1 MTQFDMSWAE
11 VPQYRSRVIPSY
23 LYVQY
28 NDDDDLQAFV
38 ESYNTLAQQITTW
51 FAEIGLP
58 VYTGDLIAGDLLDWV
73 AQGLYGQTRPV
84 LPAGVSRD
92 LGPYN
97 SFMFNALPYNGRITI
112 SPEEYYATTDDIFK
126 RCMTWNF
133 YKGDGRTFSV
143 RWLKRR
149 VMRFLTGANGTDPG
163 VDNTYQ
169 ISVTF
174 GPSNDVTIRLVAGLR
189 EITAGAIY
197 NRAGFNTQPFNG
209 LRTVYTAY
217 APLLDG
223 EIFKSAVDAG
233 VLQMPFQ
240 FTWTVVIA

>member
-1 MTQFDMSWAE
+1 
-11 VPQYRSRVIPSY
+11 
-23 LYVQY
+23 
-28 NDDDDLQAFV
+28 
-38 ESYNTLAQQITTW
+38 
-51 FAEIGLP
+51 
-58 VYTGDLIAGDLLDWV
+58 
-73 AQGLYGQTRPV
+73 
-84 LPAGVSRD
+84 
-92 LGPYN
+92 
-97 SFMFNALPYNGRITI
+97 
-112 SPEEYYATTDDIFK
+112 
-126 RCMTWNF
+126 MTWNF